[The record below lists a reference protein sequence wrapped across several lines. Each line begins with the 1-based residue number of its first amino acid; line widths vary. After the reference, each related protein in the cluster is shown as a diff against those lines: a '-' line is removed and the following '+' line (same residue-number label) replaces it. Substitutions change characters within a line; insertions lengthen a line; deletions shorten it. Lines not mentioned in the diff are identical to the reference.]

1 MNNRWMITLL
11 LWLAYLAT
19 VFFFGEWFN
28 LGGGVIA
35 LALVLVLPL
44 MVVTV
49 SMWSESYVET
59 KARAEA
65 EKTDYNTEK
74 RKRDRL
80 DAILRDLSDEQLM
93 ALKLRLTEP
102 DFEDEVSYM
111 LGDDGELITD
121 QA

>member
-1 MNNRWMITLL
+1 
-11 LWLAYLAT
+11 
-19 VFFFGEWFN
+19 
-28 LGGGVIA
+28 
-35 LALVLVLPL
+35 L